1 MPFVSRSTTT
11 SVARAIVNDMSSA
24 PAAKTLDVDPI
35 EAAFDNAPWEGRPGT
50 EVEIARGREMEAEL
64 LASIANGT
72 MVTIPGA
79 VVTAEIAERAR
90 RAKCGEPPLYPVDD
104 KRDE

>member
-1 MPFVSRSTTT
+1 
-11 SVARAIVNDMSSA
+11 MSSA
-24 PAAKTLDVDPI
+24 PAAETLDVDPI
-35 EAAFDNAPWEGRPGT
+35 EDAFDNAPWEGRPGT

-72 MVTIPGA
+72 MVTIPSA